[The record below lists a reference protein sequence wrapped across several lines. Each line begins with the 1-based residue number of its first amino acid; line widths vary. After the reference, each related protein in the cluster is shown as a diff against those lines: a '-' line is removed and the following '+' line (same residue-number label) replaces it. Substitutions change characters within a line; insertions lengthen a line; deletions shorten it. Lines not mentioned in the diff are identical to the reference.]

1 MSAYRWRSVGC
12 VCGLLSQ
19 CILLQTELIDF
30 KTRRVAAFRK
40 NLVELAEL
48 ELKHAKV
55 LSIQRNQPLKEH
67 FSWVSD
73 LIMWGGCSV
82 GEEQAAFLIERLAG
96 LSSLHPCSIKHF
108 TRTSPFT
115 YYRVS
120 PAGEPPA
127 AAGLSGHPE
136 RKHLTVWY
144 CIHPAGCPPGFCPAH
159 FQLDN
164 PVTWVKPARTEN
176 RRQDNWTWRQI
187 ERVWNKKDRKSVVI
201 ITNKTVFFLVFV

>member
-67 FSWVSD
+67 FSCSGVSD

-82 GEEQAAFLIERLAG
+82 GEEQAAFLIERLTG

-108 TRTSPFT
+108 IRTSPFT

-144 CIHPAGCPPGFCPAH
+144 CIHPAGCPLASVPPISSWTIPSHGWNLQGQKTDAKITGPG
-159 FQLDN
+159 D
-164 PVTWVKPARTEN
+164 K
-176 RRQDNWTWRQI
+176 
-187 ERVWNKKDRKSVVI
+187 
-201 ITNKTVFFLVFV
+201 